1 MSSVGASGQ
10 LTDPSAVHHRPERSA
25 RIGPNAILQYVPVLA
40 AQLGDVRMRALLQR
54 ASIDA
59 LPDGTEMI
67 DEAQVRRLHQT
78 IRSTLPDSAPT
89 LARQAGVGTADYIM
103 RHRIPALAKPLLRWL
118 PRRAAEFLL
127 ARAVSQHA
135 WTFCGS
141 GAFRIAGWSPLT
153 VEIQRNP
160 LVLGE
165 QAEDPICDWHA
176 AVFEHLFSRLL
187 GRSYSARELHCGAC
201 SGNVC
206 RFEITVA

>member
-1 MSSVGASGQ
+1 MGASGQ
-10 LTDPSAVHHRPERSA
+10 LTDPSAVHHRPEQSA

-40 AQLGDVRMRALLQR
+40 AQLGDVRMRALLHT

-78 IRSTLPDSAPT
+78 IRRTLPDSAPL
-89 LARQAGVGTADYIM
+89 LARQAGIATANYII
-103 RHRIPALAKPLLRWL
+103 RNRIPAFAKPLLRWL
-118 PRRAAEFLL
+118 PRRAAESLL
-127 ARAVSQHA
+127 ARAVGQHA

-141 GAFRIAGWSPLT
+141 GAFRITGWSPLT

-165 QAEDPICDWHA
+165 QAQTPVCDWHA

-187 GRSYSARELHCGAC
+187 GRPYRATELVCGAC
-201 SGNVC
+201 SGSVC
-206 RFEITVA
+206 RFEIRAT